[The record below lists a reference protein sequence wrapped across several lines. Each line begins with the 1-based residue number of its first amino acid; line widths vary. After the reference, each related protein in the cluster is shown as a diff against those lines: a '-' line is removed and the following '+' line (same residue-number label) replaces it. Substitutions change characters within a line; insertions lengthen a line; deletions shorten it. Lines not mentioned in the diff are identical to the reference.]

1 MYLCLY
7 KYKYLNKSMNYNIY
21 NINLIKTYH
30 LYC

>member
-21 NINLIKTYH
+21 NINYIKTYH
-30 LYC
+30 